1 MSVSKIVSTG
11 HARVA
16 GETTV
21 VFSEASRAEV
31 ELFSGVVL
39 QVENPGGVQ
48 PEVWSG
54 NTASLSPEAWTGGT
68 LDTPE
73 TWPDNALS
81 TPEPNFPSQVLQTTT
96 EKVVSLGEATGLGE
110 AVGLEETIGLSANN
124 EINDYT
130 EAGASTGSEENQ
142 LSTNYPSGNSQ
153 AWDHNWD
160 HNWDQ
165 KWDQKVDN
173 QHKIIPTLHSK
184 KILNAFLSLTIA
196 LSLVVAIVVFLPVVY
211 FKVFPADVIE
221 LQATD
226 EGSAFGGKFRS
237 ALVSDGNGTK
247 GDEKSNGG
255 GEVDNVGDAGET
267 EGVESKKSDSKAKTE
282 PVVQHYLPP
291 TDPTLPDGDWLVIP
305 RIGVRTKLQKTATA
319 NEALETGVWWVPD
332 FGNPGYDN
340 LPMILAGHRFG
351 WKWWWRDEYWKYNS
365 FYLLPDT
372 EPGDRV
378 EIISDHRKWI
388 YEIYAGTEGD
398 EITDYSADL
407 ILYTCKYLTSPIRF
421 FRYARIID
429 PNTNTQ
435 AR

>member
-1 MSVSKIVSTG
+1 MSVSKIATTG

-16 GETTV
+16 GEMTV

-39 QVENPGGVQ
+39 QVENPVGAQHTV
-48 PEVWSG
+48 
-54 NTASLSPEAWTGGT
+54 
-68 LDTPE
+68 
-73 TWPDNALS
+73 
-81 TPEPNFPSQVLQTTT
+81 PEPNFPSQVLQTTT
-96 EKVVSLGEATGLGE
+96 GKVVSLGEATGLGE
-110 AVGLEETIGLSANN
+110 AVGLEDTISISVNN

-130 EAGASTGSEENQ
+130 EAGESTDSEENQ
-142 LSTNYPSGNSQ
+142 LLANYPNGSSQ
-153 AWDHNWD
+153 AWDHDWEQS
-160 HNWDQ
+160 WDQ
-165 KWDQKVDN
+165 KADN
-173 QHKIIPTLHSK
+173 QHKITPTLHSK

-196 LSLVVAIVVFLPVVY
+196 LSIVVAIVVFLPVVY

-221 LQATD
+221 LRATD

-237 ALVSDGNGTK
+237 ALVSDGNSA
-247 GDEKSNGG
+247 GDEDKSNGG
-255 GEVDNVGDAGET
+255 GEVDDVGDVGET
-267 EGVESKKSDSKAKTE
+267 EGVESKKSDSKVKTE
-282 PVVQHYLPP
+282 SVVQHYLPP

-319 NEALETGVWWVPD
+319 NEALATGVWWVPD